1 MKKIELKRFNWHR
14 SVSKNKTVEI
24 EGYNGKNIGLMINAR
39 VGYDHPGFMI
49 TVGLWY
55 TIDIHFYDNRHQDE
69 IQAEEYHD

>member
-69 IQAEEYHD
+69 IQKDTK